1 VYVSPPTIFRLLKR
15 FGITRKKLYI
25 AMQICDVLPGA
36 YTAHVFLA
44 RIYFHLGI
52 DETDIAAITLVL

>member
-25 AMQICDVLPGA
+25 AMQRCDVLPGA
-36 YTAHVFLA
+36 YTAQCLFGKDLFSSGY
-44 RIYFHLGI
+44 R
-52 DETDIAAITLVL
+52 